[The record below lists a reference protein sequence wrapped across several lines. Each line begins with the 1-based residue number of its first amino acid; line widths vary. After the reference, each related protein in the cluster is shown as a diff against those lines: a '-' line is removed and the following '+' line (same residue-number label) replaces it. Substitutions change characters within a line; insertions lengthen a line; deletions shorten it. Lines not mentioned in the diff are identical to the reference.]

1 MKKGK
6 KVSVPV
12 LRRLPLYHYFISD
25 LRKKGEEV
33 VSASTIAKYFNIDS
47 IKVRKDLT
55 LTGSVGKPKIGFKIS
70 EVIKKIEDYLGWSQK
85 DNVIL
90 VGCGDLGSALLGHEL
105 FLSYGLNIT
114 TVFDSDP
121 KKIGKKIHGRLV
133 LPVEDLLEVC
143 KSLNVKIAI
152 ITVPADQA
160 QQVADVLINGGIK
173 GIWNFA
179 PTALKVPES
188 IVVQS
193 HSMATPLAILVKK
206 VYGIAEE
213 EKKEEK

>member
-1 MKKGK
+1 MKKVK
-6 KVSVPV
+6 KVSIPV
-12 LRRLPLYHYFISD
+12 LRRLPLYHYYISD
-25 LRKKGEEV
+25 LKAKGEET
-33 VSASTIAKYFNIDS
+33 VSASKIGRYFNIDS

-55 LTGSVGKPKIGFKIS
+55 LTGSVGKPKIGFNIS

-90 VGCGDLGSALLGHEL
+90 VGCGDLGSALLGHKF

-114 TVFDSDP
+114 TAFDSDP
-121 KKIGKKIHGRLV
+121 LKIGQKIHGRLV

-152 ITVPADQA
+152 VTVPAEQA
-160 QQVADVLINGGIK
+160 QKITDVLIKGGIR

-179 PTALKVPES
+179 PTALKVPENV
-188 IVVQS
+188 VVQN

-206 VYGIAEE
+206 VSKMLEE
-213 EKKEEK
+213 ENQSD